1 MPPKNSMPLGT
12 LNIIFF
18 TISQHYAFLALE
30 SALRNRYSEIY
41 GKHKK
46 FIRLNTIIEKLV
58 EKGIV
63 PKGEEKI
70 YDAGRELRNSLSH
83 LNNPSTMTP
92 SSIILEKV
100 AYQINQ
106 IYDRGN
112 KLIPEDSC
120 NS

>member
-1 MPPKNSMPLGT
+1 M
-12 LNIIFF
+12 
-18 TISQHYAFLALE
+18 E
-30 SALRNRYSEIY
+30 SALKNKYNEIY
-41 GKHKK
+41 DTPNKNLKD
-46 FIRLNTIIEKLV
+46 IIKKLV
-58 EKGIV
+58 EKGII

-83 LNNPSTMTP
+83 LTDPSTMTP
-92 SSIILEKV
+92 SSSILKRV
-100 AYQINQ
+100 ADQINQ